1 MSALRWLS
9 TAALPI
15 FILLTLGYSFA
26 KKRDPY
32 EAFTQGAKGG
42 AALVFQTMPYVV
54 AMVFAV
60 EIFKASGLFE
70 AAGRLLAPVLGPLGI
85 PPEVVPIAILRPFSG
100 GGTLGL
106 LAGVL
111 AEYGVDSYIGRVA
124 CVYMGSAETLFYVV
138 SLYMGSVGVKKTRY
152 VIPAALLSD
161 WRSPAWFAGFSET
174 SAFFG
179 QKAGGKPA
187 FALLKRRLGV

>member
-32 EAFTQGAKGG
+32 EAFIEGAKGG
-42 AALVFQTMPYVV
+42 AGLVFQTMPYVV

-60 EIFKASGLFE
+60 EIFKASGLF
-70 AAGRLLAPVLGPLGI
+70 AAVGRLLAPVLGPLGI

-138 SLYMGSVGVKKTRY
+138 SLYMGC
-152 VIPAALLSD
+152 L
-161 WRSPAWFAGFSET
+161 
-174 SAFFG
+174 
-179 QKAGGKPA
+179 
-187 FALLKRRLGV
+187 

>member
-9 TAALPI
+9 TAALPL

-32 EAFTQGAKGG
+32 EAFIGGAKGG
-42 AALVFQTMPYVV
+42 AGLVFQTMPYVV

-70 AAGRLLAPVLGPLGI
+70 AVGRLLAPVLGPLGI

-161 WRSPAWFAGFSET
+161 CFGLALSCLVCR
-174 SAFFG
+174 FF
-179 QKAGGKPA
+179 
-187 FALLKRRLGV
+187 